1 MNNVETYQTPT
12 ITDDESKP
20 LEIGYENET
29 VDPWALPKFERI
41 GPKWQGDFTV
51 FEFWRNI

>member
-12 ITDDESKP
+12 ITDNESKP

-29 VDPWALPKFERI
+29 VDPWALPEFERT

-51 FEFWRNI
+51 FQFGRNI